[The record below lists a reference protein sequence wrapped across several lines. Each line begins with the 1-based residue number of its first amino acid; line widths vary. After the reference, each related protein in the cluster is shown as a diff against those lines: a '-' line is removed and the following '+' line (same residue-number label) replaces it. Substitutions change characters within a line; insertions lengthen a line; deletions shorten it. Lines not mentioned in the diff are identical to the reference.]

1 MLNCQQSTVG
11 TAGFQRSLLL
21 KAGVGFGCQF
31 MRSTRRTYTNPP
43 YYHPIAFPSLPRS
56 LNPYE
61 QSVEECATLLLRDPL
76 DL

>member
-11 TAGFQRSLLL
+11 TAGIQRSLSL

-31 MRSTRRTYTNPP
+31 IKSAKTASQTLSASTRMPP
-43 YYHPIAFPSLPRS
+43 SSLCS
-56 LNPYE
+56 LNPDE
-61 QSVEECATLLLRDPL
+61 QSVEECAALLLGDPL